1 MSHLTDAQLQGIQ
14 QRLYSREAE
23 LREEVRAA
31 KEAAAERPSAQG
43 PQVEDQVEAGE
54 QRFRRGMEHVDLQR
68 DQEEL
73 RAIEDAHERI
83 ASGRYGDCVD
93 CGRPIPFERL
103 QVQPF
108 ALRCVADQAKWEK
121 THPAAPHFTV

>member
-1 MSHLTDAQLQGIQ
+1 MSDLTDEQLQGIQ
-14 QRLYSREAE
+14 QRLSAREGE
-23 LREEVRAA
+23 LRAEVRAA

-73 RAIEDAHERI
+73 RAIEDARERI

-108 ALRCVADQAKWEK
+108 ALRCVQDQAKWEK

>member
-1 MSHLTDAQLQGIQ
+1 MH
-14 QRLYSREAE
+14 R
-23 LREEVRAA
+23 V
-31 KEAAAERPSAQG
+31 

-73 RAIEDAHERI
+73 RAIEDARERI

-108 ALRCVADQAKWEK
+108 ALRCVAGPGQVGEDA
-121 THPAAPHFTV
+121 PGGAALHRVVRPSRRVRKVIE